1 MQRRGFTGRFRQQ
14 GMSMW
19 AWLFFLAMMALILTS
34 ALRLGPH
41 YLDYRI
47 VQGVADR
54 LPVDEVHAQ
63 WSRAQ
68 INDHFKKQF
77 RVENF
82 TIPIK
87 DMMKVDRS
95 RDETVIAINYE
106 VREHLFYNVDVVLVF
121 SDRRT
126 FD

>member
-1 MQRRGFTGRFRQQ
+1 
-14 GMSMW
+14 MSMW

-54 LPVDEVHAQ
+54 LPVDDVHAH
-63 WSRAQ
+63 WSRTQ
-68 INDHFKKQF
+68 INEHFKKQF

-82 TIPIK
+82 TIPLK

-95 RDETVIAINYE
+95 RDETVVDINYE